1 MNNTTPSD
9 NADKPAR
16 PITADL
22 YVGKYF
28 HSTPGHDLSYR
39 GQITAKLAKD
49 VYNVEIYF
57 WKDTHMPHFRT
68 FDASEMKDWVLFDSQ
83 DAMLLHYDPDLIKKA
98 MLLIPG
104 LRRVA

>member
-16 PITADL
+16 PITDDL

-28 HSTPGHDLSYR
+28 HSNPGHDLSYR
-39 GQITAKLAKD
+39 GRIAAKLAKD
-49 VYNVEIYF
+49 VYFVEIYF
-57 WKDTHMPHFRT
+57 WKDFHMPHLRT
-68 FDASEMKDWVLFDSQ
+68 FDASAMKDWVLFDSQ
-83 DAMLLHYDPDLIKKA
+83 DEMLLHYDPDLLKKA
-98 MLLIPG
+98 KALIPG